1 MHTDLSEILLWR
13 VLALFLLT
21 GALLG
26 VAVGLLLVFKPQLL
40 ERINRVAN
48 RWVSTRHINQWL
60 DRSIS
65 IERWFYRHHRPMGI
79 LIMLG
84 AGYILVYFGM
94 LFDKASA
101 LQHLPRYLPATLM
114 GGLLDASALFMLV
127 SAALSLLAGFVILLR
142 PSLLRGMEKGA
153 NQWVSSRSATKVLD
167 VPHGQVD
174 AFVAAHAQNAGWLL
188 LLASSYLFFVMF
200 RFLV

>member
-1 MHTDLSEILLWR
+1 MHTDLSVILLWR
-13 VLALFLLT
+13 VLAIFLLV

-26 VAVGLLLVFKPQLL
+26 VALGLLLIFKPRLL

-65 IERWFYRHHRPMGI
+65 IERWFYRYHRPMGI
-79 LIMLG
+79 AIILG
-84 AGYILVYFGM
+84 SGYNLVYFGL

-101 LQHLPRYLPATLM
+101 LQQLPRYLPASLM
-114 GGLLDASALFMLV
+114 DGLLDALALVMLLG
-127 SAALSLLAGFVILLR
+127 AALALLAGFFIWLR

-174 AFVAAHAQNAGWLL
+174 LFIAHHAQSAGWLL
-188 LLASSYLFFVMF
+188 LLGSSYLFFVMF